1 MIKKELDNTKRQSPK
16 PLILPYKKQLSC
28 IVDHDHQTKIINIFA
43 AGEYFVPPIRVN
55 VCLKKYR
62 SIDVLLDEISTRIP
76 TLRFGARKLVTADD
90 KIDITNIEQLVN
102 GGKYLCSDKRDIKKI
117 PSFDWDLYEKR
128 LKRQQNFKT
137 YFSPTLFFDDMNKK
151 LNKLKISKTS
161 SGLGN
166 HNVTRSFNSLDKK
179 NFVRNNRY
187 YFSTRLPTK
196 TQSTKHSSNHH
207 SLTKS
212 PHKNK
217 LSLNNCLNDKEI
229 SVQKKDTL
237 VEEEK
242 NVEKRENI
250 NNECNESING
260 KSDGLFIFR
269 RHDKNNNKSQ
279 VIHQLQ
285 TPLIF

>member
-1 MIKKELDNTKRQSPK
+1 M
-16 PLILPYKKQLSC
+16 
-28 IVDHDHQTKIINIFA
+28 
-43 AGEYFVPPIRVN
+43 
-55 VCLKKYR
+55 
-62 SIDVLLDEISTRIP
+62 
-76 TLRFGARKLVTADD
+76 
-90 KIDITNIEQLVN
+90 
-102 GGKYLCSDKRDIKKI
+102 CSDKRDIKKI

-128 LKRQQNFKT
+128 LKRQQNFRT

-151 LNKLKISKTS
+151 LNKLKISRTS

-166 HNVTRSFNSLDKK
+166 HKITRSYSSLDKK
-179 NFVRNNRY
+179 NFARNNRY

-196 TQSTKHSSNHH
+196 TQSTKDSINNH

-212 PHKNK
+212 KSPHKSK
-217 LSLNNCLNDKEI
+217 LALNNNLNDKDI
-229 SVQKKDTL
+229 SKHNKDKNL
-237 VEEEK
+237 DDEK

-250 NNECNESING
+250 NNECIKSING